1 MKIEEEERK
10 AADKKARGRKTGLSQ
25 LAEKEEYKQNELKNE
40 MSVYEKIINHEVL
53 NAPHPDVDYESGNL
67 DIDKEAMQRAIN
79 MVIIGNVDS
88 GKSTLC
94 GQLLV

>member
-1 MKIEEEERK
+1 MKLEEEEKK
-10 AADKKARGRKTGLSQ
+10 AADKKARSRKTGLSQ
-25 LAEKEEYKQNELKNE
+25 LTEKEEYKQKELNNEV
-40 MSVYEKIINHEVL
+40 SVYEKIVNHEVL
-53 NAPHPDVDYESGNL
+53 NAPHPDVDYESGSL